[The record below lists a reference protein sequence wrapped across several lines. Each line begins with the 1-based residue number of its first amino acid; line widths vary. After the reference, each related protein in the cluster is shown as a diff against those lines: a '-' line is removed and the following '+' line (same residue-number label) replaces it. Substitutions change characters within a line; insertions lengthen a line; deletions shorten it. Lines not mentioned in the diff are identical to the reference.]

1 MFVPDTTET
10 LTTNLSH
17 PSNQFSYFQG
27 YAFKF
32 PIHLYPRVNMK
43 LTMSRGIINHLSLC
57 HEL

>member
-17 PSNQFSYFQG
+17 PSDQFSYFQG
-27 YAFKF
+27 HAFKF
-32 PIHLYPRVNMK
+32 PIHLYPRANMK

>member
-27 YAFKF
+27 HAFKF